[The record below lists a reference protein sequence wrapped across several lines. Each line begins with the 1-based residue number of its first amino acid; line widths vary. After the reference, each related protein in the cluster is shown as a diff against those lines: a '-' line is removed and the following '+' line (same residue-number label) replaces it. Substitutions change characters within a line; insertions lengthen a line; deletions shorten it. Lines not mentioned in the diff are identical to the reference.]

1 MATIERP
8 QVPILRETPDEIYQR
23 IANRMA
29 AHAKERGEAPPATAE
44 GELFYDLLYPLAE
57 EISEQ
62 QQLLEYA
69 FLQGFLPW
77 ADGEFLQ
84 AHGYLLGLEQKDGE
98 DDETYRNRLI
108 ERARTEE
115 GNGRRIDYEQ
125 WVRQIAGVGGA
136 VAIEKERHDLSVD
149 VYVTDQSGQPVTEE
163 FAQQVR
169 SRLEAKRV
177 ALHDLQV
184 HPAIPFTVTVQVALS
199 YQTGADQAAI
209 VQLINKR
216 IQGYLNG
223 RTSVMYQQIGALF
236 FVDGV
241 ADYTAYTL
249 NGGTS
254 NLTKPANAVSTLS
267 LVVVP

>member
-1 MATIERP
+1 MATIAKPEM
-8 QVPILRETPDEIYQR
+8 PILRETPDQIYQR
-23 IANRMA
+23 IANRMK
-29 AHAKERGEAPPATAE
+29 AHAEERGETPPATEE
-44 GELFYDLLYPLAE
+44 GEIFYDLLYPLAE

-84 AHGYLLGLEQKDGE
+84 AHGYLLGLEQKEGE
-98 DDETYRNRLI
+98 DEEAYRNRLI

-115 GNGRRIDYEQ
+115 GNGRRSDYEQ
-125 WVRQIAGVGGA
+125 WARQVAGVGGA

-149 VYVTDQSGQPVTEE
+149 VYITGQDGQPVTEA

-169 SRLEAKRV
+169 NGMEAKRV

-184 HPAIPFTVTVQVALS
+184 HPAVLFPVGVEVKLL
-199 YQTGADQAAI
+199 YQAAADQSAI
-209 VQLINKR
+209 VQLITKR
-216 IQGYLNG
+216 IQDYLKG
-223 RTSVMYQQIGALF
+223 RTTIMYQQIGALF

-241 ADYTAYTL
+241 VDYTGYTL
-249 NGGTS
+249 NGGEA

-267 LVVVP
+267 LAVVP